1 MRHRKQFR
9 KYSRNSSHRKAMFA
23 NLAMALIESGRIT
36 TTDAKAKDL
45 RRVAEKLVTLAK
57 KGTLDAK
64 RRAHA
69 ELGGAG
75 KHKRTYGREPSRVER
90 SVESLFGSLA
100 ERFKDRPGGYTRVLK
115 LGNRHGDNAPMSIIE
130 FIGYEPQK
138 AQDPAEEDTAE
149 A

>member
-9 KYSRNSSHRKAMFA
+9 KFSRTSSHRRAMFA
-23 NLAMALIESGRIT
+23 NLAMALIESGRIK
-36 TTDAKAKDL
+36 TTDAKAKEL

-64 RRAHA
+64 RRAFA
-69 ELGGAG
+69 QLGGAG
-75 KHKRTYGREPSRVER
+75 KHSRIDGPSRVER
-90 SVESLFGSLA
+90 SVDSLFGQLA
-100 ERFKDRPGGYTRVLK
+100 EQFKDRPGGYTRVLK

-130 FIGYEPQK
+130 FVGYEPQQ
-138 AQDPAEEDTAE
+138 AAADDDEEETAE